1 MKKLILSLIIALC
14 GLTAF
19 SQTRAVKGITIGD
32 HRVSGTN
39 IEVIDSATVVGTD
52 LKLYVGPTQITP
64 EIPVAQRENF
74 GDALTAYNTPLAT
87 GNVTAATG
95 ITSGML
101 SGVIYY
107 NGASAIDITA
117 NPQIA
122 IPTTGRIIVIVGS
135 SDTNTLKLD
144 DGNGIQLAGG
154 VSFTIGRFDTI
165 TLLYVSTLSTWV
177 ELYRSNN

>member
-1 MKKLILSLIIALC
+1 MKKLILSLVITLC

-39 IEVIDSATVVGTD
+39 IETIDSATVVGTN
-52 LKLYVGPTQITP
+52 LKLYVGPTQVTP

-87 GNVTAATG
+87 GNVTASTG

-107 NGASAIDITA
+107 NGSSAIDITA

-122 IPTTGRIIVIVGS
+122 TPTTGRIIIIVGS
-135 SDTNTLKLD
+135 SDTNTLRLD
-144 DGNGIQLAGG
+144 DGNGLQLVGG
-154 VSFTIGRFDTI
+154 TSFIIGRFDTI
-165 TLLYVSTLSTWV
+165 TLLYVSTLSSWV